1 MNWKREMDS
10 IFEPGHYPL
19 GSSDFWPITPLAVRV
34 PLLRENRALNRFL
47 DTEFREMQQL
57 ERDMMDVETK
67 EDGNTVTFGCHIAG
81 YTPEELK
88 VHVEGSELVV
98 QGEHREK
105 RNGQSIHRHFE
116 RRVLLPECCRCDYV
130 QDSMQCN
137 LDDNGK
143 LTVQVECPKKGE
155 KPAIR
160 QIPIGFKKAPEAKDN
175 QKKIEQK

>member
-10 IFEPGHYPL
+10 LFGGVGSHHYPL
-19 GSSDFWPITPLAVRV
+19 GSSSDFWPITPLAVRV
-34 PLLRENRALNRFL
+34 PLLHESRALTRFL

-57 ERDMMDVETK
+57 ERQMMDMETRD
-67 EDGNTVTFGCHIAG
+67 DGNAVTFGCHIAG

-88 VHVEGSELVV
+88 VHVEGDELVV

-105 RNGQSIHRHFE
+105 RNGQSIHRRFE
-116 RRVLLPECCRCDYV
+116 RRVLLPEGV
-130 QDSMQCN
+130 AHDSVQCN

-143 LTVQVECPKKGE
+143 LSVQAECVKKGE

-160 QIPIGFKKAPEAKDN
+160 QIPIGFKKAPEAK
-175 QKKIEQK
+175 KIEQK